1 MKRHPTHGF
10 MFDKSVT
17 SKAYETLDLK
27 FDSTDIK
34 SFYYSHITN
43 AIFAHDLD
51 LGIDPEKPWEEIIMD
66 NYYQIEYLF
75 AGKITDSF
83 KQISDGSIGITIS
96 EEKNFGKSEFKTHD
110 ILNLTFLIHK
120 F

>member
-1 MKRHPTHGF
+1 MKRHPTYGF
-10 MFDKSVT
+10 MFDKSAT
-17 SKAYETLDLK
+17 SKAYETLNLK
-27 FDSTDIK
+27 FDSPDIK
-34 SFYYSHITN
+34 SFCYSHITN
-43 AIFAHDLD
+43 AIFAHELD

-75 AGKITDSF
+75 AGKITDAF
-83 KQISDGSIGITIS
+83 KQISDARTGINIS
-96 EEKNFGKSEFKTHD
+96 EEKNFGKSEFMTHN

>member
-1 MKRHPTHGF
+1 MKRHPAYEF
-10 MFDKSVT
+10 IFDKNVT
-17 SKAYETLDLK
+17 SKVYETLNLK
-27 FDSTDIK
+27 FDNPDTK
-34 SFYYSHITN
+34 AFCYSHIIN
-43 AIFAHDLD
+43 AIFAHELD

-75 AGKITDSF
+75 VGKITDAF
-83 KQISDGSIGITIS
+83 KEISDDSIGITIS
-96 EEKNFGKSEFKTHD
+96 EEKNFGKSEFKTHN